1 MTLIAFRP
9 LWRVGRRPSRSKPSI
24 PPQAIDVLSGVSF
37 SMQLV
42 CHCACISGASA
53 PQFSVHLGGIV
64 LHAIAHL
71 HACAGVHPH
80 VQTVCPERAMPA
92 AWRAFADRSA
102 APCAA
107 PPGHRIP
114 VPSGR
119 GKMQGK
125 IKGRGTTWREKPV
138 CTWGWRGT
146 RLVAAPCRIDSQGL
160 VGIEESACLARWAST
175 VLDGGTT

>member
-1 MTLIAFRP
+1 MPLIAFRP
-9 LWRVGRRPSRSKPSI
+9 LWRVGRRPSRSKPGA
-24 PPQAIDVLSGVSF
+24 PPHAIDVLSGVRL
-37 SMQLV
+37 SMQPM
-42 CHCACISGASA
+42 CRCERRPSASA
-53 PQFSVHLGGIV
+53 LHFSVHLGGIV

-71 HACAGVHPH
+71 HARAGVHPH
-80 VQTVCPERAMPA
+80 VQMACPERAMPMAWLALAGRQA
-92 AWRAFADRSA
+92 AHRV
-102 APCAA
+102 APLE
-107 PPGHRIP
+107 HRIT

-160 VGIEESACLARWAST
+160 VGIEESASLTRWAST
-175 VLDGGTT
+175 VLDGGTA

>member
-9 LWRVGRRPSRSKPSI
+9 LWRVGLRPSRSKPSI

-37 SMQLV
+37 SMQPV

-53 PQFSVHLGGIV
+53 PQLSVHLGGIV

-71 HACAGVHPH
+71 HARSGVHPH
-80 VQTVCPERAMPA
+80 VQMACPERAIPMAWQAPA
-92 AWRAFADRSA
+92 GRQA
-102 APCAA
+102 AHRVA
-107 PPGHRIP
+107 PLEHRIT

-125 IKGRGTTWREKPV
+125 RKGGGTSLREKPV

-146 RLVAAPCRIDSQGL
+146 RPVAAPCRIDSQGL

-175 VLDGGTT
+175 LLDGGTA